1 MIYKK
6 NMELIQGLLG
16 IGDNKVNIY
25 QVISDAIGDH
35 AATVEEGMSL
45 MMSPEDLEDLK
56 NGDILFEALK
66 LHVKV
71 WCEMGKLNKNS
82 NYGFP

>member
-1 MIYKK
+1 MLTDADCI
-6 NMELIQGLLG
+6 LI
-16 IGDNKVNIY
+16 ITKVAK
-25 QVISDAIGDH
+25 VHDVTA
-35 AATVEEGMSL
+35 EEVMSL
-45 MMSPEDLEDLK
+45 MMSPEDMEDLK
-56 NGDILFEALK
+56 NGEIPFEALK

>member
-1 MIYKK
+1 MLTDADCI
-6 NMELIQGLLG
+6 LIVT
-16 IGDNKVNIY
+16 KVAKIHD
-25 QVISDAIGDH
+25 V
-35 AATVEEGMSL
+35 TVEEVMSL